1 MSKEKEEEKE
11 VDEKKLSAYS
21 LKLCEAIKDSLP
33 YMNNIRA
40 QKKLMLV
47 LNDYMIAYKK
57 LGGK

>member
-1 MSKEKEEEKE
+1 MENKKEKE

-21 LKLCEAIKDSLP
+21 MKLCEEIKAALP
-33 YMNNIRA
+33 YMNNVRA
-40 QKKLMLV
+40 QKKLMLA

>member
-1 MSKEKEEEKE
+1 MSKEKEEKE
-11 VDEKKLSAYS
+11 IDEKKLSTYS

-33 YMNNIRA
+33 YMSSIRA
-40 QKKLMLV
+40 QKRLMSA